1 MKLYTED
8 IIKKIIADSSSL
20 DDFMNQL
27 DETETNFELEAL
39 DIEKGQA
46 AILMFPIE
54 YGEVVAEL
62 APLLQK
68 IYPDN
73 PVVALVDDVD
83 ILIQNPDQAISLL
96 DSIKAKISILKDTD
110 DTSKIII

>member
-1 MKLYTED
+1 MKFYTED
-8 IIKKIIADSSSL
+8 TIKTIIADSSSL

-27 DETETNFELEAL
+27 DKTETNFELEVL

-54 YGEVVAEL
+54 YGEMVAEL

-96 DSIKAKISILKDTD
+96 DSIKARISILKDTD